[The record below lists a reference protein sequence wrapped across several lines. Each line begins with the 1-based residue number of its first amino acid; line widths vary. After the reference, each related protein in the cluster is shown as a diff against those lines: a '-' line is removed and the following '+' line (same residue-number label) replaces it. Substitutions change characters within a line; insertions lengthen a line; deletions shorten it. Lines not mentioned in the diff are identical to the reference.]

1 MSLNFRWHPRAAAE
15 AEKGGGA
22 AGSERLF
29 LIAGRRPVGGALA
42 PVARPPRH
50 PFEGGMTSKA
60 FEDPAEIVGVVGG
73 GAQLGAVGHDFRQPV
88 EHLARKEAALVVA
101 PFRPRI
107 GKQNEH
113 SIDRSRRQR
122 CDQQPPVIGKN
133 PNVVEAPRLDLR
145 EKLDDPIL
153 ENLAADEP
161 GCWMPFGLLRQ
172 MLAAAETDLQP
183 YRSPRRAEQN
193 AGIEAARR
201 RNSHRKPRQQSRDE
215 ELLPRAK
222 RPSAATA
229 ENEQ

>member
-1 MSLNFRWHPRAAAE
+1 M
-15 AEKGGGA
+15 
-22 AGSERLF
+22 
-29 LIAGRRPVGGALA
+29 
-42 PVARPPRH
+42 
-50 PFEGGMTSKA
+50 
-60 FEDPAEIVGVVGG
+60 
-73 GAQLGAVGHDFRQPV
+73 
-88 EHLARKEAALVVA
+88 VA

-161 GCWMPFGLLRQ
+161 GCWMAFGLLRQ
-172 MLAAAETDLQP
+172 MLAAAETDLKP
-183 YRSPRRAEQN
+183 YWSPRGAEQN
-193 AGIEAARR
+193 VGIEAARR
-201 RNSHRKPRQQSRDE
+201 LNSYRKPRQQSRDE
-215 ELLPRAK
+215 GLLPPAK

-229 ENEQ
+229 ENEQGGLRAKNRQKMRRSSSTRSSFSQEKPPSGSACRPKWP